1 MATGAYMKVI
11 GQNQGA
17 ISDRAFSAESVG
29 STIFQEAHQDSIYV
43 LASGMEVAVPTD
55 PQSGQPTG
63 VRSHRPFTVTK
74 FFDRASPLLWQ
85 AACTGEVLQV
95 SLDFYRTSARGG
107 MEHYFTMKFTDAVI
121 VDMKGYFENIL
132 KPEFSQMGHHE
143 DVSFVYRAVEWTHQ
157 IAGTTGSDDWRR
169 PATR

>member
-11 GQNQGA
+11 GKNQGA

-43 LASGMEVAVPTD
+43 LASSMEVAVPTD

-63 VRSHRPFTVTK
+63 VRGHKPFTITK
-74 FFDRASPLLWQ
+74 YFDRASPLLWQ
-85 AACTGEVLQV
+85 AACTGEVLEI
-95 SLDFYRTSARGG
+95 SLSFYRTSARGG
-107 MEHYFTMKFTDAVI
+107 LEQYFSIKFTDAVI

-132 KPEFSQMGHHE
+132 MDDFKGLGHHE
-143 DVSFVYRAVEWTHQ
+143 NVSFVYRAVEWTHE

-169 PATR
+169 PTYS